1 MIQDEGLV
9 DIKPVKLLPTWRN
22 GRGAREYIAK
32 ILDRFLINE
41 ELALSGLTYRSWVS
55 TIKIYDHMPVI
66 LHLEQEKEKYC
77 YPFKFN
83 YVWLEELDFV
93 NLVRSSWNGLLEIE
107 ILNPMDSLVQKL
119 KFLKPFVIKWK
130 RNKKILQRRN
140 CCNLKL
146 T

>member
-1 MIQDEGLV
+1 
-9 DIKPVKLLPTWRN
+9 
-22 GRGAREYIAK
+22 
-32 ILDRFLINE
+32 LINE